1 LGKKTF
7 GESLEVELSE
17 FPKLQPLSLHCLLPI
32 RNVSLRRKENRQD
45 ALQNFNSTLNMF
57 HFSKK
62 HNRAKIFKVMSTPTA
77 IGFDMGATSTKTG
90 VVKDGKII
98 FRGNIIET
106 RQDGD
111 TAALID
117 AFILEI
123 RRLKTIHPEAEA
135 VGFGVP
141 GIINPVEGVVVN
153 LTNVR
158 GWHNVPLRSIITEQ
172 TDLAGNLEN
181 DAKAMA
187 YAEWKHGA
195 GQSVPNVVCVT
206 LGTAVGGALILNGRL
221 YRGAT
226 WVAGEI
232 GQMSIDYAGVD
243 FVYGNKGALEAYVGH
258 RQISARAK
266 QVYKKAGKNLSDEE
280 AHPDH
285 LTKAGDAGDELADKV
300 WADIGLKIGVGLT
313 NVIWLVNP
321 TGSSLG
327 AASQMPANDC
337 SDISAKQS
345 GRAVKKRFG
354 RNSKS
359 CRRHSTTMPGSS
371 VRQR

>member
-1 LGKKTF
+1 
-7 GESLEVELSE
+7 
-17 FPKLQPLSLHCLLPI
+17 
-32 RNVSLRRKENRQD
+32 
-45 ALQNFNSTLNMF
+45 
-57 HFSKK
+57 
-62 HNRAKIFKVMSTPTA
+62 MSTPTA

-98 FRGNIIET
+98 LRGEVIET

-117 AFILEI
+117 AFIREI

-153 LTNVR
+153 LTNVK
-158 GWHNVPLRSIITEQ
+158 GWHNIPLRSIITEQ
-172 TDLAGNLEN
+172 TDLAANLEN

-226 WVAGEI
+226 WIAGEI

-280 AHPDH
+280 AHPDR
-285 LTKAGDAGDELADKV
+285 LTKAADAGDELADKV

-321 TGSSLG
+321 DRIVIGGGVANAGERLFGYIRQTIRTRCEKTFWEKLEIVSATLHNDAGIIG
-327 AASQMPANDC
+327 AATL
-337 SDISAKQS
+337 
-345 GRAVKKRFG
+345 AVESEFRQ
-354 RNSKS
+354 
-359 CRRHSTTMPGSS
+359 C
-371 VRQR
+371 VRGHAGLMK

>member
-1 LGKKTF
+1 
-7 GESLEVELSE
+7 
-17 FPKLQPLSLHCLLPI
+17 
-32 RNVSLRRKENRQD
+32 
-45 ALQNFNSTLNMF
+45 
-57 HFSKK
+57 
-62 HNRAKIFKVMSTPTA
+62 MSTA

-90 VVKDGKII
+90 VVRDGKILT
-98 FRGNIIET
+98 RGNVIET

-111 TAALID
+111 TGTLIE
-117 AFILEI
+117 AFVQEI
-123 RRLKTIHPEAEA
+123 RRLKEWNPEVEA

-141 GIINPVEGVVVN
+141 GIINPVRGVVVN
-153 LTNVR
+153 LTNVK
-158 GWHNVPLRSIITEQ
+158 GWSDIPLRSIIMQRTG
-172 TDLAGNLEN
+172 LVGNLEN

-232 GQMSIDYAGVD
+232 GQTSIDFQGVD

-266 QVYKKAGKNLSDEE
+266 EIYRAAGKTLSDDD
-280 AHPDH
+280 AH
-285 LTKAGDAGDELADKV
+285 LERLSKAADDGDQLADKV
-300 WADIGLKIGVGLT
+300 WQDIGLKIGVGLT

-321 TGSSLG
+321 DRIVIGGGVAKAGERLFAYIRQAISSRCEKTFWEKLDVVPATLGNDAGIIG
-327 AASQMPANDC
+327 AATLALESEFRP
-337 SDISAKQS
+337 
-345 GRAVKKRFG
+345 R
-354 RNSKS
+354 
-359 CRRHSTTMPGSS
+359 
-371 VRQR
+371 

>member
-1 LGKKTF
+1 
-7 GESLEVELSE
+7 
-17 FPKLQPLSLHCLLPI
+17 
-32 RNVSLRRKENRQD
+32 
-45 ALQNFNSTLNMF
+45 
-57 HFSKK
+57 
-62 HNRAKIFKVMSTPTA
+62 MSTGTA

-90 VVKDGKII
+90 VVNNGKILT
-98 FRGNIIET
+98 RGYVIET
-106 RQDGD
+106 RQDGN

-117 AFILEI
+117 SFIHEI
-123 RRLKTIHPEAEA
+123 QRLQQIHPEVEA

-141 GIINPVEGVVVN
+141 GIINPVQGAVVN
-153 LTNVR
+153 LTIVK
-158 GWHNVPLRSIITEQ
+158 GWSNIPLRSIIMERTR
-172 TDLAGNLEN
+172 LIGNLEN

-206 LGTAVGGALILNGRL
+206 LGTAVGGAMILNGRL

-232 GQMSIDYAGVD
+232 GQTSIDYKGVD

-266 QVYKKAGKNLSDEE
+266 EIYAEAGKTLSDED
-280 AHPDH
+280 AHLEK
-285 LTKAGDAGDELADKV
+285 LTKAADEGDEIADRV

-321 TGSSLG
+321 DRIVIGGGVANAGDRLFGYIRETIRTRCEKTFWEKLEIV
-327 AASQMPANDC
+327 PATLHNDAG
-337 SDISAKQS
+337 IIGPATL
-345 GRAVKKRFG
+345 AVESEF
-354 RNSKS
+354 
-359 CRRHSTTMPGSS
+359 
-371 VRQR
+371 RQGVQGQVG

>member
-1 LGKKTF
+1 
-7 GESLEVELSE
+7 
-17 FPKLQPLSLHCLLPI
+17 
-32 RNVSLRRKENRQD
+32 
-45 ALQNFNSTLNMF
+45 
-57 HFSKK
+57 
-62 HNRAKIFKVMSTPTA
+62 MSTPTA

-90 VVKDGKII
+90 VVRDGKILT
-98 FRGNIIET
+98 RGNVIET

-117 AFILEI
+117 AFIQEI
-123 RRLKTIHPEAEA
+123 RRLKEWNPEVEA
-135 VGFGVP
+135 VGVGVP
-141 GIINPVEGVVVN
+141 GIINPVQGVVVN
-153 LTNVR
+153 LTNVT
-158 GWHNVPLRSIITEQ
+158 GWSDIPLRSVIMERTG
-172 TDLAGNLEN
+172 LVGNLEN

-232 GQMSIDYAGVD
+232 GQTSIDYQGVD

-266 QVYKKAGKNLSDEE
+266 EIYAAAGESLSDE
-280 AHPDH
+280 DSH
-285 LTKAGDAGDELADKV
+285 LERLSKAADDGDKLADKV
-300 WADIGLKIGVGLT
+300 WQDIGTKIGVGLT

-321 TGSSLG
+321 DRIVIGGGVAKAGERLFGYIRQTIRTRCEKTFWEKLDVVPATLGNDAGIIG
-327 AASQMPANDC
+327 AAALALESEFRP
-337 SDISAKQS
+337 
-345 GRAVKKRFG
+345 R
-354 RNSKS
+354 
-359 CRRHSTTMPGSS
+359 
-371 VRQR
+371 

>member
-1 LGKKTF
+1 M
-7 GESLEVELSE
+7 
-17 FPKLQPLSLHCLLPI
+17 
-32 RNVSLRRKENRQD
+32 N
-45 ALQNFNSTLNMF
+45 
-57 HFSKK
+57 
-62 HNRAKIFKVMSTPTA
+62 TPTA

-90 VVKDGKII
+90 VVRDGKILT
-98 FRGNIIET
+98 RGNVIAT

-117 AFILEI
+117 AFIEEI
-123 RRLKTIHPEAEA
+123 QRLKEWNPEVEA

-141 GIINPVEGVVVN
+141 GIINPVQGEVVN
-153 LTNVR
+153 LTNVK
-158 GWHNVPLRSIITEQ
+158 GWSNIPLRSIITER
-172 TDLAGNLEN
+172 TGLVGNLEN

-232 GQMSIDYAGVD
+232 GQTSIDYQGVD

-258 RQISARAK
+258 RQISARA
-266 QVYKKAGKNLSDEE
+266 QEIYAAAGKTLSDDD
-280 AHPDH
+280 AQLHR
-285 LTKAGDAGDELADKV
+285 LSKAADDGDELADKV
-300 WADIGLKIGVGLT
+300 WEDIGIKIGVGLT

-321 TGSSLG
+321 DRIVLGGGVAKAGERLFGYIRRTIRTRCEKTFWEKLDVVPATLGNDAGIIG
-327 AASQMPANDC
+327 AAALALESEFRP
-337 SDISAKQS
+337 
-345 GRAVKKRFG
+345 
-354 RNSKS
+354 
-359 CRRHSTTMPGSS
+359 T
-371 VRQR
+371 